1 MLRASTPTRRTRRRT
16 MPLLAAQS
24 PGTAAPARGAPLSDL
39 VALTIA
45 FAVAGL
51 VLAAVAIGHRRG
63 RFSLLR
69 RLGAYAEDVSGL
81 PPWAALPNAIAATSL
96 IPAAFGLYWD

>member
-1 MLRASTPTRRTRRRT
+1 

-63 RFSLLR
+63 RLSLLR
-69 RLGAYAEDVSGL
+69 RVGAF
-81 PPWAALPNAIAATSL
+81 PPHAGGVPPRCTRPHALRAVRLRTPPFRLSRAGSRRTHRG
-96 IPAAFGLYWD
+96 PDP